1 MPLILKIHKEPVYKS
16 KTVGY
21 RPVPHFTTGIVVISH
36 KFRDKITSN
45 ETFCE
50 ALKSGNVEVIENS
63 DRVPTVKEVLGAI
76 LNIDKRTISMSD
88 KISDI
93 MWPENRKVENL
104 YYDFDFQIETAF
116 DISYGARISMAV
128 RAMTVREL
136 HNLIEER
143 SNQSLEVG
151 EGE

>member
-1 MPLILKIHKEPVYKS
+1 MPLILKIHKKPVYKS

-21 RPVPHFTTGIVVISH
+21 CPVPHFTTGIVVISH
-36 KFRDKITSN
+36 KFLDEITSN

-63 DRVPTVKEVLGAI
+63 YRVPTIKEVLGAI
-76 LNIDKRTISMSD
+76 LNIDKRTISMAD
-88 KISDI
+88 KISDL
-93 MWPENRKVENL
+93 MWPGNKKVENL

-128 RAMTVREL
+128 KAMTVREL
-136 HNLIEER
+136 HQLIKER
-143 SNQSLEVG
+143 SNQSLEV
-151 EGE
+151 EEDE